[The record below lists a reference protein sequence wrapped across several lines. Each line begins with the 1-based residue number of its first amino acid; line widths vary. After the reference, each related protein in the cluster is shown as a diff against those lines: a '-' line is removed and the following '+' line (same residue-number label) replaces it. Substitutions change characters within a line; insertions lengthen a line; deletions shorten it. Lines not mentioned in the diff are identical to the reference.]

1 MLGRGGKSLP
11 RLLWVGGHLPGGRL
25 RPPAVFILFPPQSLS
40 TQAFYQG
47 PIWWPTPLV
56 SLSGQLGP
64 SYIFRRQPQSGQG
77 HFRDGEADGPGS
89 EGALGGEGWPEASVQ
104 ARVPSPC

>member
-1 MLGRGGKSLP
+1 MESLYPVSCGSGATFLGEDFGPQQCSSC
-11 RLLWVGGHLPGGRL
+11 
-25 RPPAVFILFPPQSLS
+25 FPPQSLS